1 MIAAEL
7 NTSTKR
13 GGYKIPILY
22 VANNDSTLVNRFGVN
37 GLYTKYSDRIENVYN
52 KTNEPL
58 FSTVEM
64 ITKNGEILK
73 IKGTKIID
81 NADMFKRA
89 PLPTYLKWILPMLR
103 FGSKMS
109 SIDPYYTRFDSD
121 LEVVIN
127 DSVSRGF
134 GVLEIMDLK

>member
-1 MIAAEL
+1 MLKKKAF
-7 NTSTKR
+7 
-13 GGYKIPILY
+13 PLY
-22 VANNDSTLVNRFGVN
+22 
-37 GLYTKYSDRIENVYN
+37 
-52 KTNEPL
+52 
-58 FSTVEM
+58 
-64 ITKNGEILK
+64 ITENGEILK

-103 FGSKMS
+103 IGSKMS